1 MTVIW
6 TRHAQER
13 QQEWQKR
20 LGVTRQEVEALV
32 ANPGQ
37 IVPGDGDAMVA
48 QGRHGEGLYTGRAGL
63 SDIGRGERMRVKYDP
78 EADVLV
84 LILRDEPP
92 VDSAEEPGGV
102 ILSYGG
108 DGQPVSVELLNA
120 SSRKLVTAGELSVT
134 LEQAGTR

>member
-1 MTVIW
+1 
-6 TRHAQER
+6 
-13 QQEWQKR
+13 
-20 LGVTRQEVEALV
+20 
-32 ANPGQ
+32 
-37 IVPGDGDAMVA
+37 
-48 QGRHGEGLYTGRAGL
+48 
-63 SDIGRGERMRVKYDP
+63 MRVKYDP

-92 VDSAEEPGGV
+92 VDSVEEPGGV

-120 SSRKLVTAGELSVT
+120 SSRKLITAGALSVT

>member
-1 MTVIW
+1 
-6 TRHAQER
+6 
-13 QQEWQKR
+13 
-20 LGVTRQEVEALV
+20 
-32 ANPGQ
+32 
-37 IVPGDGDAMVA
+37 
-48 QGRHGEGLYTGRAGL
+48 
-63 SDIGRGERMRVKYDP
+63 MRVKYDP

-92 VDSAEEPGGV
+92 VDSVEEPGGV

-120 SSRKLVTAGELSVT
+120 SIRKLVTAGELSVT